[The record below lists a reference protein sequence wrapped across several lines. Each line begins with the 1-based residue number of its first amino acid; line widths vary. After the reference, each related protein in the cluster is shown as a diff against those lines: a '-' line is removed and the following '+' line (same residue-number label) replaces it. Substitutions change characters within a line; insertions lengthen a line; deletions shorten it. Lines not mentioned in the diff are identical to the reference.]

1 MLLIKNGNIIKNN
14 KLEKYDILIEYD
26 KISKIEKKKSPGK
39 FVEHNKLPRVLV
51 SWETVYLCILMD
63 SLGWVFAKYATRSWV
78 TR

>member
-1 MLLIKNGNIIKNN
+1 MS
-14 KLEKYDILIEYD
+14 
-26 KISKIEKKKSPGK
+26 ISKIEKKKSPGK

-51 SWETVYLCILMD
+51 SRETVYLCILMD